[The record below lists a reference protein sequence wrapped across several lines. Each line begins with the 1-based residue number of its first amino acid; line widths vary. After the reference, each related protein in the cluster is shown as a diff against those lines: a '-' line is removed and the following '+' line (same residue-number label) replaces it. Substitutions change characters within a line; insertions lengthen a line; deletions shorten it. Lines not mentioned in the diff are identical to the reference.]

1 MAYRLSDWL
10 FHRRQR
16 RVERV
21 LESNVYPLMRSLDDM
36 PLVGTGLHW
45 IQTHLMIPP
54 PLAASHGRYL
64 LGFTFSTRVEALI
77 VVGFWTLSIVLSVV
91 GYHTF
96 PGNI

>member
-1 MAYRLSDWL
+1 MAYRLCDWL

-16 RVERV
+16 CAERA
-21 LESNVYPLMRSLDDM
+21 LESNVYPLIKLLKNT

-45 IQTHLMIPP
+45 IQTHLMIPS
-54 PLAASHGRYL
+54 PLATTHGRHL

-77 VVGFWTLSIVLSVV
+77 VVGFWTISIVLSVV
-91 GYHTF
+91 GYRTF